1 MRTCVL
7 LFASVF
13 AMSTQSSNKAIFS
26 VGTPPVG
33 PYSQAVKA
41 GGLIYISGTLS
52 QDAAGDVA
60 PKGDIKGQTTRVI
73 ERMRALLTAAG
84 SSLEQVAAVTVYLKS
99 AGDFAAMNEAYK
111 VFWTKDPP
119 TRTTVVADLV
129 LPDALIEISM
139 VAVPTGAERVVVQPA
154 GWSTSPSPY
163 SYAIRTGDT
172 LFLSGLVSRNGKDNS
187 VITGDVPTQTAAVL
201 DNATEILK
209 AAGMTLANVVSSRVY
224 LPDGDTFQQMN
235 ATYRKYFSSA
245 PPARATVV
253 TGLAGSQYNVEIT
266 LVASSAPRRVIDDG
280 RPANPNLSAAIR
292 AGDRV
297 YLSGMLG
304 NTAETKGDVA
314 AQTRETLSRIRGALT
329 AAGCTPADVSD
340 AVVYLTDIKTFQ
352 TMNDAYRAFFERE
365 FPARATLQTGLV
377 AADGLV
383 EIMVTAGCPGK

>member
-1 MRTCVL
+1 
-7 LFASVF
+7 
-13 AMSTQSSNKAIFS
+13 MS
-26 VGTPPVG
+26 
-33 PYSQAVKA
+33 
-41 GGLIYISGTLS
+41 
-52 QDAAGDVA
+52 
-60 PKGDIKGQTTRVI
+60 
-73 ERMRALLTAAG
+73 ALLKAAG
-84 SSLEQVAAVTVYLKS
+84 SSLEQVVAVTVYLKS
-99 AGDFAAMNEAYK
+99 QSDFAAMNEAYK
-111 VFWTKDPP
+111 GFWAKEPP

-129 LPDALIEISM
+129 LPDALVEIAM
-139 VAVPTGAERVVVQPA
+139 VAVPAGAERVAIHPT

-163 SYAIRTGDT
+163 SYAIKTGDT

-209 AAGMTLANVVSSRVY
+209 AAGMTLANVVSARVY
-224 LPDGDTFQQMN
+224 LPDGATFQQMN
-235 ATYRKYFSSA
+235 ETYRKYFVSA

-253 TGLAGSQYNVEIT
+253 TGLAGPQYNVEIT
-266 LVASSAPRRVIDDG
+266 LVASTASKRVIDDG

-304 NTAETKGDVA
+304 NTAETKGDVP

-329 AAGCTPADVSD
+329 AAGCTAADVSD

-352 TMNDAYRAFFERE
+352 TMNDAYRAFFERD

-377 AADGLV
+377 APDGLV
-383 EIMVTAGCPGK
+383 EIMVTAGCPAK